1 MKAPNSHTNPI
12 NKSLDEHPFIWGN
25 IALLAGVPW
34 LLALSMSGLA
44 VGAPVFP
51 AWFEIFLLGLP
62 AIALVTW
69 VQWQQPISP
78 FSLWFVAKPIESLS
92 DRDRQIL
99 TFVKQN
105 QNGWYV
111 TGWMAI
117 ALSIVMSAIF
127 CKIYIAAPLAQA
139 IAPFPSGLRLFG
151 IVWAEIFFVLSNVL
165 LQAGISALRIKLTP
179 ESELS
184 GLQPFAVEKIKNSF
198 TNVGWRSPQILKFF
212 EQEAIVDAPETRE
225 AFSSESVDLVE
236 DEVKAELVLSNPISE
251 PEIDQLIDEPKI
263 EISETSLDVEIIHSD
278 DFEEVSAIGEAD
290 INTDDQHTEE
300 IDFLDQL
307 EISEIIAEEALIAS
321 LVISETIENITETES
336 EIVDEESRIEETEN
350 LDEQIDTV
358 EIIEEDEVEVFLD
371 ITDTDSAIEIT
382 ESISELIDE
391 QIDELETFTEEY
403 APILDDQNVVE
414 IEVEDIAPTIDVDKV
429 FPSVASSSGKKAV
442 DFLRKSRKIS
452 GAHKK
457 KGFGKSVKHAHD
469 DVVVASEQIVESESI
484 NPSEQTSIDDRI
496 IQEYVV
502 EEDPISAPEIID
514 EIFEQPEIEEL
525 STQSDDQAFK
535 NPKYLVQ
542 EFLVDKFLARLEEL
556 NSADKATKSNIEE
569 TTANTAEPNSE
580 SDEFAE
586 LEALIGGNRLPEN
599 IDGEDLSDR
608 NA

>member
-1 MKAPNSHTNPI
+1 MKSPNSHATPI

-62 AIALVTW
+62 AIALVAW

-92 DRDRQIL
+92 DRERQIL
-99 TFVKQN
+99 TLVKQN

-139 IAPFPSGLRLFG
+139 IAPFPAGLRLFG
-151 IVWAEIFFVLSNVL
+151 IVWAEIFFVLSNVF

-225 AFSSESVDLVE
+225 AFSSESVELVE

-321 LVISETIENITETES
+321 LVISETIENIIETKA
-336 EIVDEESRIEETEN
+336 EIVDEESP
-350 LDEQIDTV
+350 L
-358 EIIEEDEVEVFLD
+358 
-371 ITDTDSAIEIT
+371 
-382 ESISELIDE
+382 ESVSEA
-391 QIDELETFTEEY
+391 ELELQF
-403 APILDDQNVVE
+403 VE
-414 IEVEDIAPTIDVDKV
+414 PDR
-429 FPSVASSSGKKAV
+429 
-442 DFLRKSRKIS
+442 L
-452 GAHKK
+452 
-457 KGFGKSVKHAHD
+457 VK
-469 DVVVASEQIVESESI
+469 E
-484 NPSEQTSIDDRI
+484 
-496 IQEYVV
+496 
-502 EEDPISAPEIID
+502 
-514 EIFEQPEIEEL
+514 PEIE
-525 STQSDDQAFK
+525 TVP
-535 NPKYLVQ
+535 NV
-542 EFLVDKFLARLEEL
+542 EFFEE
-556 NSADKATKSNIEE
+556 IEE
-569 TTANTAEPNSE
+569 
-580 SDEFAE
+580 
-586 LEALIGGNRLPEN
+586 PEN
-599 IDGEDLSDR
+599 IQVFAD
-608 NA
+608 